1 VPGSS
6 TFSSSAGPYTSTSPN
21 RYSGPQHSSDLSAGL
36 QPSPGFTSNMQGQQL
51 PSLNQTFDPANN
63 RGSGD
68 FEDSRRSSV
77 DSRVHQGMDRLA
89 LNPTSPYTSANASQT
104 SLVSGLQRE
113 RGIQTNGYR
122 GPRYS
127 ASGPMSPV
135 GPRSSKSGFAPG
147 RVAPPIMENPRSDI
161 YNAPAP
167 TVGQPYAFPDPDVRP
182 ERPGS
187 QYSRR
192 GSFADSFTSS
202 LFTTDSRLPPGQQGN
217 KVRRIAGV
225 ESANLWAELPDTN
238 THHHK
243 LQNKQIQG
251 VVEEGDSP
259 NGNTPYS
266 RTPELRVTH
275 KLAERKRR
283 SEMKGCFESLRQ
295 RLPANHQ
302 SNKSSKGETLQRGNT
317 SWALVRSSVWAVT
330 DRICSN

>member
-1 VPGSS
+1 MPGSS
-6 TFSSSAGPYTSTSPN
+6 TFSPNTGPYTNTSPN
-21 RYSGPQHSSDLSAGL
+21 RYSGTQHSSDLSAGP

-51 PSLNQTFDPANN
+51 PSLNQTFDPANS

-89 LNPTSPYTSANASQT
+89 LNPTSPYTGANASQT

-202 LFTTDSRLPPGQQGN
+202 LFTTDSRLPPGQQG
-217 KVRRIAGV
+217 KQ
-225 ESANLWAELPDTN
+225 SPPDCWS
-238 THHHK
+238 
-243 LQNKQIQG
+243 G
-251 VVEEGDSP
+251 
-259 NGNTPYS
+259 
-266 RTPELRVTH
+266 
-275 KLAERKRR
+275 KR
-283 SEMKGCFESLRQ
+283 
-295 RLPANHQ
+295 
-302 SNKSSKGETLQRGNT
+302 
-317 SWALVRSSVWAVT
+317 
-330 DRICSN
+330 

>member
-6 TFSSSAGPYTSTSPN
+6 TFSGSAGPYPNTSPN
-21 RYSGPQHSSDLSAGL
+21 RYSGTPHSSDFSAGP
-36 QPSPGFTSNMQGQQL
+36 QPSPGFTSNMQSQQL
-51 PSLNQTFDPANN
+51 PSLNQTFDPANH

-68 FEDSRRSSV
+68 YEEISRRSSV

-89 LNPTSPYTSANASQT
+89 LNPTSPYTSANASQA

-113 RGIQTNGYR
+113 RGIQTNGSYR

-127 ASGPMSPV
+127 ASGPLSPL
-135 GPRSSKSGFAPG
+135 GPRPSKSGFAAG

-167 TVGQPYAFPDPDVRP
+167 TAGQPYAFPDPDVRP

-192 GSFADSFTSS
+192 NSFADSFTSS
-202 LFTTDSRLPPGQQGN
+202 LYTTDSRLPAGQQGN
-217 KVRRIAGV
+217 EVHYIARV
-225 ESANLWAELPDTN
+225 NPTELFAELPDAN

-251 VVEEGDSP
+251 VIDEGDSP
-259 NGNTPYS
+259 NSNTPYS

-295 RLPANHQ
+295 RLPVNHQ
-302 SNKSSKGETLQRGNT
+302 TNKSSKGETLQRGNV
-317 SWALVRSSVWAVT
+317 S
-330 DRICSN
+330 